1 MEKDRG
7 AAGYLPNIRPNY
19 PINDFCEQ
27 FGFGRSFVYAEI
39 RAGRLNA
46 FKIGPRTCIAGD
58 DAVAWLNSYRNR
70 AA

>member
-1 MEKDRG
+1 MAKDRTDQKP
-7 AAGYLPNIRPNY
+7 ALNIRPNY

-27 FGFGRSFVYAEI
+27 FGFGRSFVYSEI
-39 RAGRLNA
+39 RAGRLKA

-58 DAVAWLNSYRNR
+58 DALAWLNSYRSC